1 MKIAILVC
9 FIAIVTKVYADNYFL
24 FLAKYLTFSTQ
35 CNIFVK
41 QNDLI
46 NITSENMEKLSTGL
60 LCYNK
65 MFEMQNEQGDYV
77 PEKVRSYF
85 EHVAVN
91 KDNIEKIVNN
101 CTVKSDGTTAKE
113 AALKLFTCAI
123 KIDTLRFPYSD

>member
-1 MKIAILVC
+1 MFRRNCHDGELI
-9 FIAIVTKVYADNYFL
+9 FVYAEHYLFFL
-24 FLAKYLTFSTQ
+24 SKHFVFSMQ
-35 CNIFVK
+35 CNISLKNIDFM
-41 QNDLI
+41 
-46 NITSENMEKLSTGL
+46 NITSENMDKLSTGL
-60 LCYNK
+60 LCINK